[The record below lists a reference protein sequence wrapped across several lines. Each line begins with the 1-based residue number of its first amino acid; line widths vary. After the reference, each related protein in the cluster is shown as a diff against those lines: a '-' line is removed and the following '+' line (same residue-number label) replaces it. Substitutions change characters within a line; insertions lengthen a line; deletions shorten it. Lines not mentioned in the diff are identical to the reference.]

1 MILCGSDEPGARG
14 GFERWRDQTE
24 VKRDGQAD
32 EGLQHTRLRL
42 PFCPFQTESSETTN
56 NSQSASRCINPKI
69 PATIASTLT
78 QPNDANDGCVQ
89 LARIAIDRRD
99 FWVYSALLAVSQ
111 DSRDGRT
118 LQATCGHR
126 RGIFP
131 NRFPRPRQHRQGGV
145 HDKLSL

>member
-69 PATIASTLT
+69 PATIAATLT
-78 QPNDANDGCVQ
+78 QPNDANDGCVRRTGKNSHRQ
-89 LARIAIDRRD
+89 EGFLGLFSVVSCFSRFERRTDVAGNMWASQRD
-99 FWVYSALLAVSQ
+99 FPEPFPSTPSTP
-111 DSRDGRT
+111 SRR
-118 LQATCGHR
+118 
-126 RGIFP
+126 
-131 NRFPRPRQHRQGGV
+131 
-145 HDKLSL
+145 SS